1 MATGEDISVLSLGG
15 DGQPEP
21 FLNSEHNER
30 MPAPSPDGRWVAFVS
45 DESGRNEVYVSP
57 YPASGARFPV
67 SQAGGMDPAWA
78 PSGRELFY
86 RNGDSLMVA
95 QVSTGSGFRVTG
107 RDLLFREDFVQAG
120 FDVHPNGNTFLMTRR
135 EEDPRYEMVIVFNWF
150 EEVRRRM
157 AELGGR

>member
-57 YPASGARFPV
+57 YPASGARMPV
-67 SQAGGMDPAWA
+67 FRAGGMHPAWA

-95 QVSTGSGFRVTG
+95 QVNTGLDS
-107 RDLLFREDFVQAG
+107 E
-120 FDVHPNGNTFLMTRR
+120 
-135 EEDPRYEMVIVFNWF
+135 
-150 EEVRRRM
+150 
-157 AELGGR
+157 

>member
-57 YPASGARFPV
+57 YPASGARMPV
-67 SQAGGMDPAWA
+67 SRAGGMHPAWA

-86 RNGDSLMVA
+86 RNSDSLMVA
-95 QVSTGSGFRVTG
+95 QVNTGSGFRVTS
-107 RDLLFREDFVQAG
+107 RDLLFRDDFVRAG
-120 FDVHPNGNTFLMTRR
+120 FDVHPDGNTFLMTRR

>member
-1 MATGEDISVLSLGG
+1 M
-15 DGQPEP
+15 
-21 FLNSEHNER
+21 H
-30 MPAPSPDGRWVAFVS
+30 
-45 DESGRNEVYVSP
+45 
-57 YPASGARFPV
+57 
-67 SQAGGMDPAWA
+67 PAWA

-95 QVSTGSGFRVTG
+95 QVNTGSGFRVTS
-107 RDLLFREDFVQAG
+107 RDLLFRDDFVRAG
-120 FDVHPNGNTFLMTRR
+120 FDVHPDGNTFLMTRR